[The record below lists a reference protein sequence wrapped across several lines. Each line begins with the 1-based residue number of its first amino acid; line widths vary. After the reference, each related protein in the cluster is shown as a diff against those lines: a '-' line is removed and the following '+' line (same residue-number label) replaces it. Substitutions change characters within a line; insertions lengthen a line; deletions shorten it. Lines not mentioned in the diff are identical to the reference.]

1 MLGDAGLSEAECI
14 RTNVPCGPQSVN
26 LPMSRSRCFCFS
38 CRGRCIRIGQ
48 HTLTHVYWECMYIHT
63 HTHTHT
69 HKKVPRK
76 CHAMNNTWCNRKYYI
91 YDAIDIKDLWC
102 KLECPSRN
110 EVIIVRVDGRG
121 NMRHLLTTV
130 RVGQQPYQHATLA
143 DFYTLACWH
152 VQGTNALLS

>member
-1 MLGDAGLSEAECI
+1 MHAECLGMLAYQ
-14 RTNVPCGPQSVN
+14 RLNAYVQMFLVVHKVSNYQCPVVGFLLL
-26 LPMSRSRCFCFS
+26 LPEQM
-38 CRGRCIRIGQ
+38 
-48 HTLTHVYWECMYIHT
+48 HPYT
-63 HTHTHT
+63 
-69 HKKVPRK
+69 RK
-76 CHAMNNTWCNRKYYI
+76 CHAMNNTWCNHKYYI